1 MFAKIEEKL
10 NDFMSYGIPW
20 NDLVIYHKGKCVYRS
35 MRGTL
40 DLEGKIPVT
49 GKEKIN
55 IFSCSKVITC
65 TAALMLYEKGLFRL
79 GDLLSD
85 YFPEYAQMTV
95 KEKDGTLRAAK
106 TPIRIK
112 DLFCMTAGFTYDLR
126 SPAMKRLREETAGVC
141 ATRDFA
147 RYLAEDPLAYEPGE
161 SWQYSLAH
169 DVLAALVEAISD
181 TDFDEFCKKNIFDP
195 VGMKDTTFLLPYDEY
210 NTVAPLYCHN
220 AELGKPV
227 PCSSVPVYRLGTE
240 HASGGAGCV
249 STVDD
254 YIHFLEALRCGE
266 LLSEA
271 TLSLMSSDAL
281 TDRQTRAYNG
291 GAYSYGL
298 GVRCAAKG
306 SAVTEFGWGGA
317 AGCYLTVDRK
327 NEFTAFYAQ
336 HVLASPVQALR
347 GTLSPAITEALGS
360 AAIPMGDSDKSR
372 F

>member
-195 VGMKDTTFLLPYDEY
+195 LL
-210 NTVAPLYCHN
+210 
-220 AELGKPV
+220 
-227 PCSSVPVYRLGTE
+227 
-240 HASGGAGCV
+240 
-249 STVDD
+249 
-254 YIHFLEALRCGE
+254 
-266 LLSEA
+266 
-271 TLSLMSSDAL
+271 
-281 TDRQTRAYNG
+281 
-291 GAYSYGL
+291 
-298 GVRCAAKG
+298 
-306 SAVTEFGWGGA
+306 
-317 AGCYLTVDRK
+317 
-327 NEFTAFYAQ
+327 
-336 HVLASPVQALR
+336 
-347 GTLSPAITEALGS
+347 
-360 AAIPMGDSDKSR
+360 
-372 F
+372 